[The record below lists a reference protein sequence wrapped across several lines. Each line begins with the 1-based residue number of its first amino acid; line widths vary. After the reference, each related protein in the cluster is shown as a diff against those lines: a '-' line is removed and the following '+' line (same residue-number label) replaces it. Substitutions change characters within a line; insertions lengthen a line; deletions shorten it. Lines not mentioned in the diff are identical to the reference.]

1 MSPKV
6 HFHIYFRTDV
16 LTLFVSLDT
25 GHSLGLWDIIAAVW
39 LKHVLL
45 SKCIFLSVGYAT
57 RICYNTQV
65 LFYLKFILLCTI
77 EPKYGK
83 CVESFLCCKKCYTI
97 TCPVVT
103 ICSFS
108 YMKTAITFGQKRKTK
123 HLWASFPAIKYFEI
137 ISLSC
142 FTVLELNREVLKLT
156 NLKYRYRKSLAVEN
170 SSIFFP
176 V

>member
-16 LTLFVSLDT
+16 LPLFVSLDT

-57 RICYNTQV
+57 NVTQV

-77 EPKYGK
+77 DTKYGK
-83 CVESFLCCKKCYTI
+83 CVESFRCCKKCYTI
-97 TCPVVT
+97 TRPLVT
-103 ICSFS
+103 IYSFS
-108 YMKTAITFGQKRKTK
+108 YTKTAIIFRQKRKTK
-123 HLWASFPAIKYFEI
+123 HLWASFLAIKYFKI
-137 ISLSC
+137 ISL
-142 FTVLELNREVLKLT
+142 V
-156 NLKYRYRKSLAVEN
+156 SL
-170 SSIFFP
+170 F
-176 V
+176 